1 MDSPVLAR
9 PKSAPA
15 MNLHAVWLH
24 LRVPFSF
31 FLMPVFW
38 FALSQSPQPDPGRT
52 WAVLLII
59 HLLLYPAS
67 HAYNSY
73 YDKDEESIGLLASPP
88 PVDRTLLWVAWGLD
102 GLALLL
108 GTWVGWP
115 FAVYLLIYGFMSKA
129 YSYDGIRLKKY
140 PVLSWLVVGLCQGG
154 LTYLATYQAINQLP
168 VAELVQPRLLLAAGL
183 CSLNIL
189 AIYPITQVYQHAE
202 DGRRGDLT
210 MSRWLGVRG
219 TFWCTGLMFTL
230 AMAGFYLFFR
240 GQAPFYGLQLCLLPA
255 TLFFVIWYSR
265 VHHNPRLANYQSA
278 MQMTLLAGVG
288 LNLFFIVYWLMGGAG
303 IH

>member
-1 MDSPVLAR
+1 MLIR
-9 PKSAPA
+9 PDSAPT
-15 MNLHAVWLH
+15 MTLRTVWLH

-38 FALSQSPQPDPGRT
+38 FALSQSPQPDQGRT

-73 YDKDEESIGLLASPP
+73 YDKDEGSIGLLASPP
-88 PVDRTLLWVAWGLD
+88 PVDRTLWRVAWALD
-102 GLALLL
+102 GLAVVL

-115 FAVYLLIYGFMSKA
+115 FVAYLVVYGFVSKA
-129 YSYDGIRLKKY
+129 YSYDRIRLKKY
-140 PVLSWLVVGLCQGG
+140 PIMSWLVVGLCQGG
-154 LTYLATYQAINQLP
+154 LTYLGTYQAVNQLP
-168 VAELVQPRLLLAAGL
+168 LASLVQPPVLLAAGL

-210 MSRWLGVRG
+210 LSRWLGIRG
-219 TFWCTGLMFTL
+219 TFGCTAVIFTL
-230 AMAGFYLFFR
+230 SMAGFYTFFR
-240 GQAPFYGLQLCLLPA
+240 GQVPFYGLQLCLLPT
-255 TLFFVIWYSR
+255 TLFFAIWYTR
-265 VHHNPRLANYQSA
+265 VHRNPDEANFWSA
-278 MQMTLLAGVG
+278 MRMTLLAGVG
-288 LNLFFIVYWLMGGAG
+288 LNLFFVVYWFTTGVV
-303 IH
+303 IR